1 MVVSRFDGERTG
13 LEPFLQPGPAESAA
27 QSDDHRA
34 PAPELSQSTFKRML
48 YMYGAV
54 TLSELNK
61 FLDAESIDTDERK
74 REIRARWREA
84 AERFQ
89 RLTEAEAG
97 IPDTVATQPLPPEAA
112 EYIGELQKSPAL
124 ANTFSNF
131 PLTFELVEIDK
142 VVAAQRTVHLDFV
155 EHVKATYVHSTQD
168 LLRRCLDP
176 EQDPTPLSVGRTA
189 PNFVTVSSSN
199 RKLRFLGVHERPYR
213 ADAMED
219 LRPAGQPVH
228 AVILLVGYGTE
239 TINMYRVGRRLI
251 LSNGF
256 HRLNALRALGITY
269 APAAIQ
275 RVTYPDIEL
284 PATIQDLPRDYLI
297 KAPRPALMKDF
308 ADPQLTCEV
317 RQRSFLKVVQ
327 IGWGVN
333 ESKVPR

>member
-1 MVVSRFDGERTG
+1 MEVSRFDGERG
-13 LEPFLQPGPAESAA
+13 GVEPFPQPGAVELAE
-27 QSDDHRA
+27 QFDRRA
-34 PAPELSQSTFKRML
+34 PAPDPSEPTFKRLL
-48 YMYGAV
+48 YMHGAV
-54 TLSELNK
+54 TLGELNK

-74 REIRARWREA
+74 HEIRARWREA

-89 RLTEAEAG
+89 RLTQTEAG
-97 IPDTVATQPLPPEAA
+97 IADTVATQPLPPEAA
-112 EYIGELQKSPAL
+112 DYIAELQKSSAF

-155 EHVKATYVHSTQD
+155 EHIKATWVQSTPN

-189 PNFVTVSSSN
+189 PNFLTVSSRN
-199 RKLRFLGVHERPYR
+199 RKLRFLGVYERPYR
-213 ADAMED
+213 ADALEG
-219 LRPAGQPVH
+219 LRPVGQPVH
-228 AVILLVGYGTE
+228 AVILLVGYGVE
-239 TINMYRVGRRLI
+239 TVNMYRVGRRLV
-251 LSNGF
+251 LNNGF
-256 HRLNALRALGITY
+256 HRLNALRALGINH

-275 RVTYPDIEL
+275 HVTYPDIEL

-308 ADPQLTCEV
+308 FDPPLTCEI

>member
-1 MVVSRFDGERTG
+1 MVSRFDGERTEAE
-13 LEPFLQPGPAESAA
+13 LFLPHAEPHDSA
-27 QSDDHRA
+27 A
-34 PAPELSQSTFKRML
+34 PAPHPAPPPDLTQPAVKRLL

-54 TLSELNK
+54 TLSELNR
-61 FLDAESIDTDERK
+61 FLDTESIDSDERK
-74 REIRARWREA
+74 QEIRARWREA
-84 AERFQ
+84 AARFQ

-97 IPDTVATQPLPPEAA
+97 LPDTVATQPLPPEAA
-112 EYIGELQKSPAL
+112 DYVAELQKHPTL
-124 ANTFSNF
+124 VNTFSNF

-155 EHVKATYVHSTQD
+155 EHVKATYVPSTPN

-176 EQDPTPLSVGRTA
+176 EQEPTPLSVGRTA

-199 RKLRFLGVHERPYR
+199 RKLRFLGVYERPYR
-213 ADAMED
+213 SDAVEA

-228 AVILLVGYGTE
+228 AVLLLVGYGTE
-239 TINMYRVGRRLI
+239 TVNMYRVGKRLV
-251 LSNGF
+251 LNNGF

-275 RVTYPDIEL
+275 HVTYPDIEL

-308 ADPQLTCEV
+308 VDRELTCEI

-333 ESKVPR
+333 ENKVPR